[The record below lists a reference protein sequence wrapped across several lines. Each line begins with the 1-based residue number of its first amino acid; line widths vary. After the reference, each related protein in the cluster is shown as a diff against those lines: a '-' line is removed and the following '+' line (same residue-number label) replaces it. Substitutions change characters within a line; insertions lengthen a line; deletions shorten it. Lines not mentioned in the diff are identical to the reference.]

1 MPRAHLSALSWR
13 MDLLQIDG
21 GFASGRLSLLVFLPD
36 AVRSR
41 LVAAIELWIRE
52 RTGCVPVARSWVS
65 YTEEAL
71 DRFYPGIACRFPEGW
86 PLFAELFATGPCLA
100 TLWFGADASSAI
112 PSVKGATHPAHCTG
126 STIRGRFWCDTPT
139 TNLVHVSD
147 DGGAAARELL
157 VLRSLDPELFGE
169 RAPIFE
175 LAPFRELGPSAPA
188 HSAILTLCALVT
200 THLSNRSSA
209 FPRLHAPEGEEARET
224 MARAEAWLGEV
235 MNDTSRA
242 VAGAID
248 AYLNGTA
255 SPSHFVGALKSAVHV
270 GAWEELVLRAGVL
283 SRGEWL
289 EGR

>member
-1 MPRAHLSALSWR
+1 
-13 MDLLQIDG
+13 MDLPQTRE
-21 GFASGRLSLLVFLPD
+21 GFASGQLSLLVFLPD

-65 YTEEAL
+65 YTEQAL
-71 DRFYPGIACRFPEGW
+71 DRFYPGIACKFPEGW
-86 PLFAELFATGPCLA
+86 PLFAELFASGPCLA
-100 TLWFGADASSAI
+100 TLWFGADASRAI

-157 VLRSLDPELFGE
+157 ILRSLEPQLFGD
-169 RAPIFE
+169 RAPMLE
-175 LAPFRELGPSAPA
+175 LASFRELGPPTPA

-200 THLSNRSSA
+200 THLSNQRSA
-209 FPRLHAPEGEEARET
+209 FPRLEVRESEEARET
-224 MARAEAWLGEV
+224 MARAEAWLGAV
-235 MNDTSRA
+235 VNDTSPA
-242 VAGAID
+242 VAGAVD
-248 AYLNGTA
+248 AYLKGTA

-289 EGR
+289 AGR